1 MSYQQAYEN
10 GILEPM
16 HAASYYNY
24 ANQWATGVTNDG
36 WIHDLK
42 YIALREITVG
52 YTFPSNIAG
61 NWSKKIGSK
70 FLCT

>member
-1 MSYQQAYEN
+1 
-10 GILEPM
+10 M

-24 ANQWATGVTNDG
+24 ANQWSTGVTNDG

-52 YTFPSNIAG
+52 DVYKRQAQTIDDIWVHKLIYIP
-61 NWSKKIGSK
+61 
-70 FLCT
+70 C

>member
-24 ANQWATGVTNDG
+24 ANQWATAVSYT
-36 WIHDLK
+36 HLDL
-42 YIALREITVG
+42 YCFFIEYLPFV
-52 YTFPSNIAG
+52 
-61 NWSKKIGSK
+61 W
-70 FLCT
+70 